1 LKCEGAVSRVAPFG
15 VFVELEPGIDGLVHI
30 SEMDGVDSHTNLSK
44 VFSKGQKMSVLV
56 KEVNARERRIS
67 LTPTT
72 SAEQDKTTARY
83 MSGQTDGEGYNP
95 FASLLRK

>member
-1 LKCEGAVSRVAPFG
+1 
-15 VFVELEPGIDGLVHI
+15 
-30 SEMDGVDSHTNLSK
+30 MDGVDSHTNLNK

-72 SAEQDKTTARY
+72 SVEQDKTTARY
-83 MSGQTDGEGYNP
+83 MAGQTDGEGYNP
-95 FASLLRK
+95 FASLLKK